1 MPSLHKKV
9 LFFQMCLIDNSATAG
24 NGGEANLAKDG
35 RLFKRG
41 CFVVAGLVAIGFIGT
56 ARI

>member
-1 MPSLHKKV
+1 
-9 LFFQMCLIDNSATAG
+9 MCLIDNSATAG

>member
-24 NGGEANLAKDG
+24 NGGEANFAKDG

-41 CFVVAGLVAIGFIGT
+41 CFVIASLVAIWFIGIV
-56 ARI
+56 RI